1 MQVQRT
7 RDVRRPFRLVRPV
20 ARQPR
25 HCGLKSPHLNVRSGD
40 ESVELLAVAEKP
52 PTHGGESD
60 ALGTSI
66 GSRDVQKIINRA
78 HEAQGCGISTGAVN
92 GNLTG
97 SSESTGRSSYR
108 PMLKDV
114 LHRVEKRL
122 ETLNL
127 TANAASRRA
136 GLSEDA
142 IRNLRRAAQN
152 DSGRQ
157 GVTTRTIGALAGALE
172 TNADW
177 LLTGRGDENS
187 TAATRTVAVVGL
199 VGAGSVATLFSEGQ
213 GPFDE
218 VEAPANAND
227 DTVALGI
234 QGASLGP
241 AFDQGLV
248 FYDDVRSPVTP
259 DLHGR
264 LCVVGLID
272 GRVLVKLL
280 RSAGDGTYHLIS
292 NTIEEPILNAEV
304 TWAARVTD
312 VRPR

>member
-1 MQVQRT
+1 MRVQRT
-7 RDVRRPFRLVRPV
+7 RDVRRPFRFVRPV
-20 ARQPR
+20 GRQPR
-25 HCGLKSPHLNVRSGD
+25 HRGLKATYLDVGAVHNGMQ
-40 ESVELLAVAEKP
+40 LLAVAEQP
-52 PTHGGESD
+52 PTDSGETYAFGGRVGLRHSD
-60 ALGTSI
+60 QIIDSAHRALLF
-66 GSRDVQKIINRA
+66 GS
-78 HEAQGCGISTGAVN
+78 STGIVN

-97 SSESTGRSSYR
+97 SVRVIERSNYR
-108 PMLKDV
+108 FMLKDV
-114 LHRVEKRL
+114 LDRVEQRL
-122 ETLNL
+122 LAENL
-127 TANAASRRA
+127 SASAASKKA

-142 IRNLRRAAQN
+142 IRNLRRAVTDKN
-152 DSGRQ
+152 GRQ
-157 GVTTRTIGALAGALE
+157 GVTTRTIAALAGALG

-177 LLTGRGDENS
+177 LLTGRGDETS
-187 TAATRTVAVVGL
+187 AYATRTVAVVGL

-227 DTVALGI
+227 NTVALGI
-234 QGASLGP
+234 EGASLGP
-241 AFDQGLV
+241 AFDHGLV

-264 LCVVGLID
+264 LCVVGLLD

-292 NTIEEPILNAEV
+292 NSVEEPILNAEV